1 MTVPSGGYPDFQAY
15 ASFKGTPIVA
25 ASAARAAGLFTVGDM
40 NLANY
45 GSLNAAVKCT
55 AGNGE
60 LKITWWTDSTKTISI
75 DTHQIPIVAN
85 VTIDLAL
92 PTLSSF
98 VTIAINVVSG
108 GGMTESHMFT
118 PSNAIPPYIVNLSIP
133 DMAGNNA
140 KSLAASAVDSLLVDY
155 VVPGNAFLSF
165 TPADATGKIQ
175 VQVQA
180 INKSNNVS
188 FTLFNNPGP
197 TAPINVL
204 VILPYAPCQLVL
216 TNTDGA
222 AAHTYT
228 ACLLPLGH

>member
-1 MTVPSGGYPDFQAY
+1 
-15 ASFKGTPIVA
+15 
-25 ASAARAAGLFTVGDM
+25 
-40 NLANY
+40 
-45 GSLNAAVKCT
+45 
-55 AGNGE
+55 
-60 LKITWWTDSTKTISI
+60 
-75 DTHQIPIVAN
+75 
-85 VTIDLAL
+85 
-92 PTLSSF
+92 
-98 VTIAINVVSG
+98 
-108 GGMTESHMFT
+108 MTESHMFT

>member
-1 MTVPSGGYPDFQAY
+1 MTAPSGGYPDFQSY

-25 ASAARAAGLFTVGDM
+25 ASTHRPTGIFTVGDM

-45 GSLNAAVKCT
+45 GSLNAFMQCT

-60 LKITWWTDSTKTISI
+60 LQITWWTDSTKTTIV
-75 DTHQIPIVAN
+75 DKHLIPIIAN

-98 VTIAINVVSG
+98 VTIAVNAVAVG
-108 GGMTESHMFT
+108 GITESHMFT
-118 PSNAIPPYIVNLSIP
+118 PSNAIPPNIVSLSIP
-133 DMAGNNA
+133 DMNGRNGQA
-140 KSLAASAVDSLLVDY
+140 LAALQVDSLLIDY
-155 VVPGNAFLSF
+155 VSPGQAFLSF
-165 TPADATGKIQ
+165 SPADATGKLQ

-188 FTLFNNPGP
+188 FTIFNNPGP
-197 TAPINVL
+197 TVPINVPL
-204 VILPYAPCQLVL
+204 LLPYTPVELVV
-216 TNTDGA
+216 TNTDA
-222 AAHTYT
+222 ANPHTYT

>member
-1 MTVPSGGYPDFQAY
+1 MTTPSGGYPDFQGY

-25 ASAARAAGLFTVGDM
+25 ASTHRATGIFTVGDM

-45 GSLNAAVKCT
+45 GSLNAFMQCT

-60 LKITWWTDSTKTISI
+60 LQITWWTDSTKTTVV
-75 DTHQIPIVAN
+75 DKHLIPITAN

-98 VTIAINVVSG
+98 VTIAVNAVAVG
-108 GGMTESHMFT
+108 GITESHLFT
-118 PSNAIPPYIVNLSIP
+118 PSNAIPPNIVSLSIP
-133 DMAGNNA
+133 DMNGRNTR
-140 KSLAASAVDSLLVDY
+140 SLAASAVDSLLIDY
-155 VVPGNAFLSF
+155 VSPGQAFLSF

-180 INKSNNVS
+180 IDKNNNVS
-188 FTLFNNPGP
+188 FTIFNNAGP
-197 TAPINVL
+197 TAPINQL
-204 VILPYAPCQLVL
+204 LLLPYAPVQLVL
-216 TNTDGA
+216 TNNDGA
-222 AAHTYT
+222 GAHTYT